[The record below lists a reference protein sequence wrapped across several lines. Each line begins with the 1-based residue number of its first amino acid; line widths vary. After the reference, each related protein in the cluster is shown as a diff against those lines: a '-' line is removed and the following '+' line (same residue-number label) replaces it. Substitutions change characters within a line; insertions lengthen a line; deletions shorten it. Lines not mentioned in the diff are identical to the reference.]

1 MTIAMPRVVQ
11 TPTHAYNPAPIV
23 HDKVFVHMAEG
34 GSAGGVAWLCSGN
47 VQASTHLFM
56 NEDGTV
62 VYQLVPLGAKA
73 WAECEFNG
81 QGISME
87 IPGFTAKG
95 IPDARWR
102 AAALIVAWLCREYGI
117 PPAWAKG
124 GAGRGVCQ
132 HVDLG
137 EAGGGHH
144 DACGIGSQTWLTF
157 MGYVKEAFDAFGPEA
172 LPPFALHGAPEPHTT
187 ELPPNAPPE
196 PSHGGAARSASG
208 EEPVLHPTPSGY
220 AHGSVKTCNGGSSR
234 RVIPSAMAESMG
246 RPARIRAPRS
256 RSFRPTTALQ
266 GRCGQRFQ
274 PRSTRQLAPPRDRPD
289 PDGLRSCLPARLPR
303 GALAIRRHG
312 HCRLH
317 DHGTADNRAMG

>member
-172 LPPFALHGAPEPHTT
+172 LPPFALHGAPELHTT

-220 AHGSVKTCNGGSSR
+220 AHGSVKDVQWRLIKAGYSIGDGG
-234 RVIPSAMAESMG
+234 IDGQAGPDT
-246 RPARIRAPRS
+246 RA
-256 RSFRPTTALQ
+256 AIAK
-266 GRCGQRFQ
+266 FQ
-274 PRSTRQLAPPRDRPD
+274 ADHGLA
-289 PDGLRSCLPARLPR
+289 
-303 GALAIRRHG
+303 GALWPKVSAALDAATG
-312 HCRLH
+312 
-317 DHGTADNRAMG
+317 AAS